1 MKKSFGLAALVAM
14 AGTSPAFAQSS
25 VTLYGSADGGINYV
39 SGQNGAKYAL
49 ASGIREGSRFGFK
62 GHEDLGG
69 GWRALFVLENR
80 YELDTGATSNRPA
93 SGAQVPDRL
102 NSAAALGLPAPT
114 QPLVSSVAAS
124 IGGTIGVNLANR
136 LFDRQAYVALVT
148 PVGAVVLGRQY
159 TPAFEMFYLY
169 DAMQTDTSLSAG
181 QVVAL
186 PTAVDIRRDNAVAYR
201 IKKDGYTGTLA
212 YSFGEQAGSN
222 AASRYLGANFY
233 YDGSGW
239 GAGVAYADNK
249 NSLGQDA
256 LRNIILG
263 AYVDVGPGRLS
274 TLLVSAKDDNP
285 EAVVGIRAA
294 LAPFGVPGVLVGNA
308 YQTALQQDLRV
319 YHLGY
324 RITSSPHTITVA
336 ATHVTDRL
344 REDTD
349 ITSYGAVYSYSFSKR
364 TDLNFVLT
372 RFVNDRNAQ
381 TAPGGGGF
389 FGGVTSSA
397 GRDATNV
404 ALGLRHQF

>member
-1 MKKSFGLAALVAM
+1 M
-14 AGTSPAFAQSS
+14 
-25 VTLYGSADGGINYV
+25 
-39 SGQNGAKYAL
+39 
-49 ASGIREGSRFGFK
+49 
-62 GHEDLGG
+62 
-69 GWRALFVLENR
+69 
-80 YELDTGATSNRPA
+80 
-93 SGAQVPDRL
+93 
-102 NSAAALGLPAPT
+102 
-114 QPLVSSVAAS
+114 
-124 IGGTIGVNLANR
+124 
-136 LFDRQAYVALVT
+136 
-148 PVGAVVLGRQY
+148 
-159 TPAFEMFYLY
+159 
-169 DAMQTDTSLSAG
+169 
-181 QVVAL
+181 
-186 PTAVDIRRDNAVAYR
+186 
-201 IKKDGYTGTLA
+201 
-212 YSFGEQAGSN
+212 
-222 AASRYLGANFY
+222 
-233 YDGSGW
+233 
-239 GAGVAYADNK
+239 
-249 NSLGQDA
+249 
-256 LRNIILG
+256 
-263 AYVDVGPGRLS
+263 
-274 TLLVSAKDDNP
+274 
-285 EAVVGIRAA
+285 GIRAA